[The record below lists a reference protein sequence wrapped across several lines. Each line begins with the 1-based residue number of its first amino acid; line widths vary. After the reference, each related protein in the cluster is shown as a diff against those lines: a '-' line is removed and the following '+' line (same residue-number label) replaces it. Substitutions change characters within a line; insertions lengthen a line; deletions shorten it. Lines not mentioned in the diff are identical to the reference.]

1 MKRIILFIIFIASG
15 ALARASEAIIVLTRK
30 DVNQYVVNYYTITN
44 DSMFLMSKS
53 PIIND
58 TDAFLWNNT
67 PVSETW
73 DNKEKTYIVSFYTD
87 CGIRKLELSEYDW
100 GYSKA
105 FSNKKTILP
114 LILTNTEVEYDS
126 DLMEIVLFNG
136 INNRTN
142 KLSIRNNQVMHIDKK
157 ENVYL
162 AYFDEFPRGAGVKS
176 KTIMLKVVDCKKRN
190 VLLIDQIRSQ
200 HSDLSYEHG
209 EEVFV
214 NTNIQWLNTN
224 EIVYMTIQK
233 KDEGISILNLYK
245 YSLKAKERI
254 LYTSIY
260 FPHSIENISF
270 RILDDKLYISNL
282 NRIYLFKNK
291 MLHQIVCSDDIVD
304 FYIDKR

>member
-1 MKRIILFIIFIASG
+1 MKRIILFILIIASG
-15 ALARASEAIIVLTRK
+15 ALSRASEVMIILTRK
-30 DVNQYVVNYYTITN
+30 DVSKYIVNYYTIAN
-44 DSMFLMSKS
+44 DSTFLLSKS
-53 PIIND
+53 SVIND

-67 PVSETW
+67 LVSESW
-73 DNKEKTYIVSFYTD
+73 NNNENTYIVSFYTD
-87 CGIRKLELSEYDW
+87 CGIRKLELSEYGG
-100 GYSKA
+100 GYWKT

-136 INNRTN
+136 INNRIN

-233 KDEGISILNLYK
+233 KDEEISILNLYK

-291 MLHQIVCSDDIVD
+291 MLNQIVCSDDIVD